1 MNNLTTFYLVRH
13 GNTEWNV
20 KRLLQGHSDSPLTNE
35 GLEQA
40 KNLAIEFRNI
50 KFDRIFSSDLLRA
63 KRTAEIIVLEHKIA
77 VEATQLLRERSYGN
91 LEGQPAAEFEKVD
104 AILDKLTD
112 EERYTYKYKEL
123 ETDEEIVTRF
133 ITFMREIAISNP
145 NKNILIV
152 THGGSMR
159 ALLKRL
165 GYGTYEELKHGAV
178 KNGAWVKLETDGVD
192 FFVKETKGVNKN
204 G

>member
-1 MNNLTTFYLVRH
+1 VNNLTTFYLVRH

-63 KRTAEIIVLEHKIA
+63 KRTAEIIALEHKIA

-165 GYGTYEELKHGAV
+165 CYGTYEELKHGAV
-178 KNGAWVKLETDGVD
+178 KNGAWVKLETEGVD